1 MRDASAPVKPGRDA
15 AKLPYVSGSV
25 SRAVSGASRVSRS
38 REEGEDGVGMTR
50 AADLWRA
57 DRASKTLLRRTA
69 ESKQRRARTRKRVWG
84 RPANFSRELGT
95 VLAPGCLGFRGHFL
109 RRPGQLARPFRLEAF
124 AHPHL
129 RARFPATP
137 PVDDVLI
144 ASQIAVARAGSGT
157 PARRSWNPRQHV
169 FARVSSRRDRRGFRG
184 APASA
189 RVRVGASAESDTGGA
204 SRKVPTVTEMY
215 VELREME
222 AQAEANELS
231 CVEAASNNVVASE
244 CTVAFVNV
252 AESIDDVKLAAR
264 ASGVGAPNDAAVA
277 ARGGAEG
284 QEDRMAAIA
293 EAEVVEI
300 ACVTSGG
307 GVECTAAF
315 NEAYDRAYETTMA
328 KTERYHSLLKRWIRS
343 SGGGSEREGKTRTR
357 V

>member
-1 MRDASAPVKPGRDA
+1 MRFLILTPVFHPESQTKQTVDVRGSPWMRDKPKSDL
-15 AKLPYVSGSV
+15 AKRPLGLRFSHDFD
-25 SRAVSGASRVSRS
+25 RNI
-38 REEGEDGVGMTR
+38 
-50 AADLWRA
+50 WR
-57 DRASKTLLRRTA
+57 R
-69 ESKQRRARTRKRVWG
+69 
-84 RPANFSRELGT
+84 
-95 VLAPGCLGFRGHFL
+95 LGFRGATSYDARASSRVRFDS
-109 RRPGQLARPFRLEAF
+109 RRSRIRT
-124 AHPHL
+124 
-129 RARFPATP
+129 RARAFQPLHPSTMS
-137 PVDDVLI
+137 LI
-144 ASQIAVARAGSGT
+144 ASQIAVACAGSGT

-184 APASA
+184 APAST
-189 RVRVGASAESDTGGA
+189 RVRVGASAESATGGA
-204 SRKVPTVTEMY
+204 SHKVPTVTEMY

-252 AESIDDVKLAAR
+252 AESIDDVMLAAR

-277 ARGGAEG
+277 RAAVRKAR
-284 QEDRMAAIA
+284 EDRMAAIA
-293 EAEVVEI
+293 EAEADEI

-343 SGGGSEREGKTRTR
+343 SGGRK
-357 V
+357 